1 MKDFFYEMIVK
12 SANASEL
19 FKSFAFELGVTCVEE
34 DSDRFIIRDEEDPQ
48 NLKFAFEE
56 FKKGLTRSLN
66 LDADLQI
73 EISKK
78 QNKDWLDEY
87 KKGVAPVA
95 VGKFYVRP
103 SWCERSQDPAL
114 IDLLIDPAL
123 AFGSGHHEST
133 NMCLALLSEL
143 ARAGMSALDVGCG
156 SGILSIAMK
165 KLGAKASACDTDEQA
180 VSATQQNAEK
190 NGVQI
195 DKIWL
200 GSVSSLGERAS
211 SLSEQGSSAA
221 AQPQFDL
228 VVANIIADV
237 ILILSA
243 DLKKALKPGGKLVLS
258 GILEKYKDRIEQA
271 FSDLNFVQMKKQNE
285 WLSFVYE
292 RKI

>member
-19 FKSFAFELGVTCVEE
+19 FKNFAFELGVTCVEE
-34 DSDRFIIRDEEDPQ
+34 DGDRFIIRDEEDLQ

-56 FKKGLTRSLN
+56 FKKALARSLN

-143 ARAGMSALDVGCG
+143 ARDGMSALDVGCG

-165 KLGAKASACDTDEQA
+165 KLGAKVSACDTDEQA
-180 VSATQQNAEK
+180 VAATQQNAEK

-200 GSVSSLGERAS
+200 GSVSSLN
-211 SLSEQGSSAA
+211 EQSSSAV

-243 DLKKALKPGGKLVLS
+243 DLKKALKPGGRLVLS

-271 FSDLNFVQMKKQNE
+271 FSDLNFMQMKKQNE

>member
-34 DSDRFIIRDEEDPQ
+34 RGECFIIRDEEDLQ

-56 FKKGLTRSLN
+56 FKKGLARSLN

-103 SWCERSQDPAL
+103 SWCERSQDSAL

-143 ARAGMSALDVGCG
+143 ARDGMSALDVGCG

-165 KLGAKASACDTDEQA
+165 KLGAKVSACDTDEQA

-200 GSVSSLGERAS
+200 GSVSSLGEQAS

-258 GILEKYKDRIEQA
+258 GILEKYKARIEQA

>member
-19 FKSFAFELGVTCVEE
+19 FKNFAFELGVTCVEE
-34 DSDRFIIRDEEDPQ
+34 RGDRFIIRDEEDLQ

-56 FKKGLTRSLN
+56 FKRALARSLN

-87 KKGVAPVA
+87 KKSVAPVA

-143 ARAGMSALDVGCG
+143 ARDGMSALDVGCG

-165 KLGAKASACDTDEQA
+165 KLGAKVSACDTDEQA
-180 VSATQQNAEK
+180 VAATQQNAEK

-200 GSVSSLGERAS
+200 GSVSSLGEQAS
-211 SLSEQGSSAA
+211 SLSERGSSAA

-228 VVANIIADV
+228 IVANIIADV

>member
-19 FKSFAFELGVTCVEE
+19 FKNFAFELSVTCVEE
-34 DSDRFIIRDEEDPQ
+34 DGERFIIRDEEDLQ

-56 FKKGLTRSLN
+56 FKKALARSLN

-78 QNKDWLDEY
+78 PNIDWIEQY

-103 SWCERSQDPAL
+103 SWCERSQDRAL

-143 ARAGMSALDVGCG
+143 ARDGMSALDVGCG

-165 KLGAKASACDTDEQA
+165 KLGAKVSACDTDEQA
-180 VSATQQNAEK
+180 VTATQQNAEK

-195 DKIWL
+195 DQIWL
-200 GSVSSLGERAS
+200 GSVSG
-211 SLSEQGSSAA
+211 LSEQSSSAA

-271 FSDLNFVQMKKQNE
+271 FSDLNFMQMKKQNE

>member
-12 SANASEL
+12 SENASEL

-34 DSDRFIIRDEEDPQ
+34 DGERFIIRDEEDLQ

-56 FKKGLTRSLN
+56 FKKGLARSLN

-103 SWCERSQDPAL
+103 SWCERSQDSAL

-165 KLGAKASACDTDEQA
+165 KLGAKVSTCDTDEQA
-180 VSATQQNAEK
+180 VAATQQNAEK

-195 DKIWL
+195 DQIWL
-200 GSVSSLGERAS
+200 GSVSSLN
-211 SLSEQGSSAA
+211 EQSSSAA

-228 VVANIIADV
+228 IVANIIADV

-243 DLKKALKPGGKLVLS
+243 DLKKALKSGGKLVLS

>member
-19 FKSFAFELGVTCVEE
+19 FKGFAFELGVTCVEE
-34 DSDRFIIRDEEDPQ
+34 RGERFIIRDEEDLQ

-56 FKKGLTRSLN
+56 FKKALARSLN

-78 QNKDWLDEY
+78 PNVDWIEQY

-103 SWCERSQDPAL
+103 SWCERSQDRAL

-143 ARAGMSALDVGCG
+143 ARTGMRALDVGCG

-165 KLGAKASACDTDEQA
+165 KLGAKVSACDTDEQA
-180 VSATQQNAEK
+180 VAATQQNAEK

-200 GSVSSLGERAS
+200 GSVSSLN
-211 SLSEQGSSAA
+211 EQSSSAA

-228 VVANIIADV
+228 VVTNIIADV
-237 ILILSA
+237 ILLLSA

-285 WLSFVYE
+285 WLSFIYE

>member
-19 FKSFAFELGVTCVEE
+19 FKNFAFELGVTCVEE
-34 DSDRFIIRDEEDPQ
+34 DGERFIIRDEEDPQ

-56 FKKGLTRSLN
+56 FKKALARSLN

-78 QNKDWLDEY
+78 PNIDWIEQY

-103 SWCERSQDPAL
+103 SWCERSQDCEL

-143 ARAGMSALDVGCG
+143 ACDGMSALDVGCG

-165 KLGAKASACDTDEQA
+165 KLGAKVSACDTDEQA

-200 GSVSSLGERAS
+200 GSVSSLGEQS
-211 SLSEQGSSAA
+211 SSAA

>member
-12 SANASEL
+12 SANASEF
-19 FKSFAFELGVTCVEE
+19 FKNFAFELGVTCVEE
-34 DSDRFIIRDEEDPQ
+34 RGERFIIRDEEDLQ

-56 FKKGLTRSLN
+56 FKKALARSLN

-103 SWCERSQDPAL
+103 SWCERSQDCAL

-143 ARAGMSALDVGCG
+143 ARDGMSALDVGCG

-165 KLGAKASACDTDEQA
+165 KLGAKVSACDTDEQA
-180 VSATQQNAEK
+180 VVATQQNAEK

-200 GSVSSLGERAS
+200 GSVSSLGEQS
-211 SLSEQGSSAA
+211 SSAA

-228 VVANIIADV
+228 IVANIIADV

>member
-12 SANASEL
+12 SANANEL

-34 DSDRFIIRDEEDPQ
+34 RGERFIIRDEEDLQ

-56 FKKGLTRSLN
+56 FKKALARSLN
-66 LDADLQI
+66 LDVDLQI

-87 KKGVAPVA
+87 KKGVVPVA

-103 SWCERSQDPAL
+103 SWCERSQDCEL

-143 ARAGMSALDVGCG
+143 VRDGMSALDVGCG

-165 KLGAKASACDTDEQA
+165 KLGAKVSACDTDEQA
-180 VSATQQNAEK
+180 VAATQQNAEK

-200 GSVSSLGERAS
+200 GSVSSLGEQS
-211 SLSEQGSSAA
+211 SSAA

>member
-19 FKSFAFELGVTCVEE
+19 FKGFAFELGVTCVEE
-34 DSDRFIIRDEEDPQ
+34 RGDRFIIRDEEDLQ

-56 FKKGLTRSLN
+56 FKKALARSLN

-103 SWCERSQDPAL
+103 SWCERSQNPAL

-143 ARAGMSALDVGCG
+143 TCAGMSALDVGCG

-165 KLGAKASACDTDEQA
+165 KLGAKVSACDTDEQA

-200 GSVSSLGERAS
+200 GSVSSLN
-211 SLSEQGSSAA
+211 EQGLSKS

-228 VVANIIADV
+228 IVANIIADV

>member
-34 DSDRFIIRDEEDPQ
+34 RGDRFIIRDEEDLQ

-56 FKKGLTRSLN
+56 FKKALARSLN

-143 ARAGMSALDVGCG
+143 TRAGMSALDVGCG

-165 KLGAKASACDTDEQA
+165 KLGAKVSACDTDEQA
-180 VSATQQNAEK
+180 VAATQQNAEK
-190 NGVQI
+190 NGIQI

-200 GSVSSLGERAS
+200 GSVSSLN
-211 SLSEQGSSAA
+211 EQSSSAV

>member
-19 FKSFAFELGVTCVEE
+19 FKNFAFELGVTCVEE
-34 DSDRFIIRDEEDPQ
+34 RGERFIIRDEEDPQ

-56 FKKGLTRSLN
+56 FKKALARSLN

-103 SWCERSQDPAL
+103 SWCERSQDRAL

-143 ARAGMSALDVGCG
+143 ARDGMSALDVGCG

-165 KLGAKASACDTDEQA
+165 KLGAKVSACDTDEQA
-180 VSATQQNAEK
+180 VTATQQNAEK

-200 GSVSSLGERAS
+200 GSVSSLGE
-211 SLSEQGSSAA
+211 QNSSAA

-258 GILEKYKDRIEQA
+258 GILEKYKDRIEQV

>member
-34 DSDRFIIRDEEDPQ
+34 RGERFIIRDEEDLQ

-56 FKKGLTRSLN
+56 FKKALARSLN

-73 EISKK
+73 EILKK

-103 SWCERSQDPAL
+103 SWCERSQDRAL

-143 ARAGMSALDVGCG
+143 ARDGMSALDVGCG
-156 SGILSIAMK
+156 SGILSIAIK
-165 KLGAKASACDTDEQA
+165 KLGAKVSACDTDEQA
-180 VSATQQNAEK
+180 VTATQQNAEK

-195 DKIWL
+195 DQIWL
-200 GSVSSLGERAS
+200 GSVSNLN
-211 SLSEQGSSAA
+211 EQSSSAA

>member
-19 FKSFAFELGVTCVEE
+19 FKNFAFELGVTCVEE
-34 DSDRFIIRDEEDPQ
+34 DGERFIIRDEEDLQ

-56 FKKGLTRSLN
+56 FKKALARSLN

-78 QNKDWLDEY
+78 QNIDWIEQY
-87 KKGVAPVA
+87 KKGVSPVA

-103 SWCERSQDPAL
+103 SWCERSQDRAL

-143 ARAGMSALDVGCG
+143 ARDGISALDVGCG

-165 KLGAKASACDTDEQA
+165 KLGAKVSACDTDEQA
-180 VSATQQNAEK
+180 VAATQQNAEK
-190 NGVQI
+190 NGVRI
-195 DKIWL
+195 DQIWL
-200 GSVSSLGERAS
+200 GSVSGLSEQAS
-211 SLSEQGSSAA
+211 SLSERALCKDA
-221 AQPQFDL
+221 QFDL

>member
-19 FKSFAFELGVTCVEE
+19 FKNFAFELGVTCVEE
-34 DSDRFIIRDEEDPQ
+34 DGERFIIRDEEDLQ

-56 FKKGLTRSLN
+56 FKKALARALN
-66 LDADLQI
+66 LDANLQI
-73 EISKK
+73 EILKK
-78 QNKDWLDEY
+78 PNVDWIEQY
-87 KKGVAPVA
+87 KKGVVPVA
-95 VGKFYVRP
+95 VGKFYIRP
-103 SWCERSQDPAL
+103 SWCERSQDRAL

-143 ARAGMSALDVGCG
+143 ARDGMSALDVGCG

-165 KLGAKASACDTDEQA
+165 KLGAKVSACDTDEQA
-180 VSATQQNAEK
+180 VAATQQNAEK
-190 NGVQI
+190 NGVRI
-195 DKIWL
+195 DQIWL
-200 GSVSSLGERAS
+200 GSVSG
-211 SLSEQGSSAA
+211 LSEQGSSES
-221 AQPQFDL
+221 AQLQFDL

-258 GILEKYKDRIEQA
+258 GILEKYKDRIEQV

>member
-34 DSDRFIIRDEEDPQ
+34 RGERFIIRDEEDLQ

-56 FKKGLTRSLN
+56 FKKGLSRSLN

-103 SWCERSQDPAL
+103 SWCERSQDRAL

-143 ARAGMSALDVGCG
+143 TCAGMSALDVGCG

-165 KLGAKASACDTDEQA
+165 KLDAKVSACDTDEQA
-180 VSATQQNAEK
+180 VTATQQNAEK

-200 GSVSSLGERAS
+200 GSVSSLN
-211 SLSEQGSSAA
+211 EQSSSAA

-228 VVANIIADV
+228 IVTNIIADV

>member
-19 FKSFAFELGVTCVEE
+19 FKNFAFELGVTCVEE
-34 DSDRFIIRDEEDPQ
+34 DSERFIIRDEEDLQ

-56 FKKGLTRSLN
+56 FKKALALSLN
-66 LDADLQI
+66 LDANLQI
-73 EISKK
+73 EILKK
-78 QNKDWLDEY
+78 PNVDWIEQY

-103 SWCERSQDPAL
+103 SWCERSQDRAL

-133 NMCLALLSEL
+133 NMCLAILSEL
-143 ARAGMSALDVGCG
+143 TCAGMSALDVGCG

-165 KLGAKASACDTDEQA
+165 KLGAKVSACDTDEQA
-180 VSATQQNAEK
+180 VTATQQNAEK

-200 GSVSSLGERAS
+200 GSVSG
-211 SLSEQGSSAA
+211 LSEQGSSAA

>member
-19 FKSFAFELGVTCVEE
+19 FKNFAFELGVTCVEE
-34 DSDRFIIRDEEDPQ
+34 RGERFIIRDEEDLQ

-56 FKKGLTRSLN
+56 FKKALARALN

-78 QNKDWLDEY
+78 PNVDWIEQY

-103 SWCERSQDPAL
+103 SWCERSQDRAL

-165 KLGAKASACDTDEQA
+165 KLGAKVSACDTDEQA
-180 VSATQQNAEK
+180 VTATQQNAEK

-200 GSVSSLGERAS
+200 GSVSSLN
-211 SLSEQGSSAA
+211 EQGSSAA

>member
-34 DSDRFIIRDEEDPQ
+34 DGERFIIRDEEDLQ

-56 FKKGLTRSLN
+56 FKKALARSLN

-103 SWCERSQDPAL
+103 SWCERSQDGSL
-114 IDLLIDPAL
+114 LDLLIDPAL

-165 KLGAKASACDTDEQA
+165 KLGAKVSACDTDEQA
-180 VSATQQNAEK
+180 VTATQQNAEK

-200 GSVSSLGERAS
+200 GSVSNLK
-211 SLSEQGSSAA
+211 EQGSSAT

-271 FSDLNFVQMKKQNE
+271 FSDLSFICMKQKNE

>member
-19 FKSFAFELGVTCVEE
+19 FKNFAFELGVTCVEE
-34 DSDRFIIRDEEDPQ
+34 RGESFIIRDEEDLQ

-56 FKKGLTRSLN
+56 FKKALARSLN

-78 QNKDWLDEY
+78 PNIDWIEQY

-143 ARAGMSALDVGCG
+143 ARDGMSALDVGCG

-165 KLGAKASACDTDEQA
+165 KLGAKVSACDTDEQA
-180 VSATQQNAEK
+180 VTATQQNAEK

-200 GSVSSLGERAS
+200 GSVSSLNEQS
-211 SLSEQGSSAA
+211 SNKS

-228 VVANIIADV
+228 IVANIIADV

-271 FSDLNFVQMKKQNE
+271 FSDLSFICMKQENE

>member
-19 FKSFAFELGVTCVEE
+19 FKNFAFELGVTCVEE
-34 DSDRFIIRDEEDPQ
+34 DSERFIIRDEEDLQ

-56 FKKGLTRSLN
+56 FKKALALSLN
-66 LDADLQI
+66 LDANLQI
-73 EISKK
+73 EILKK
-78 QNKDWLDEY
+78 PNVDWIEQY

-103 SWCERSQDPAL
+103 SWCEISQDPAL

-143 ARAGMSALDVGCG
+143 AHDGMSALDVGCG

-165 KLGAKASACDTDEQA
+165 KLGAKVSACDTDEQA
-180 VSATQQNAEK
+180 VTATQQNAEK

-200 GSVSSLGERAS
+200 GSVSG
-211 SLSEQGSSAA
+211 LSEQGSSAA

>member
-19 FKSFAFELGVTCVEE
+19 FKGFAFELGVTCVEE
-34 DSDRFIIRDEEDPQ
+34 RGECFIIRDEEDLQ

-56 FKKGLTRSLN
+56 FKKALARSLN

-87 KKGVAPVA
+87 KKGVAPVT

-103 SWCERSQDPAL
+103 SWCERSQDSAL

-143 ARAGMSALDVGCG
+143 ARAGVSALDVGCG

-165 KLGAKASACDTDEQA
+165 KLGAKVSACDTDEQA
-180 VSATQQNAEK
+180 VIATQQNAEK

-200 GSVSSLGERAS
+200 GSVSNLN
-211 SLSEQGSSAA
+211 EQSSSAA

>member
-19 FKSFAFELGVTCVEE
+19 FKNFAFELGVTCVEE
-34 DSDRFIIRDEEDPQ
+34 GGERFIIRDEEDLQ

-56 FKKGLTRSLN
+56 FKKGLARSLN

-103 SWCERSQDPAL
+103 SWCERSQDCAL

-143 ARAGMSALDVGCG
+143 ARDGMSALDVGCG

-165 KLGAKASACDTDEQA
+165 KLGAKVSACDTDEQA
-180 VSATQQNAEK
+180 VTATQQNAEK

-200 GSVSSLGERAS
+200 GSVSSLN
-211 SLSEQGSSAA
+211 EQGSSAA

>member
-19 FKSFAFELGVTCVEE
+19 FKNFAFELGVTCVEE
-34 DSDRFIIRDEEDPQ
+34 DGERFIIRDEEDLQ

-56 FKKGLTRSLN
+56 FKKALARSLN

-103 SWCERSQDPAL
+103 SWSERSQDPVL

-165 KLGAKASACDTDEQA
+165 KLGAKVSACDTDEQA
-180 VSATQQNAEK
+180 VTATQQNAEK

-200 GSVSSLGERAS
+200 GSVSSLN
-211 SLSEQGSSAA
+211 EQGSSAA

>member
-34 DSDRFIIRDEEDPQ
+34 RGESFIIRDEEDLQ

-56 FKKGLTRSLN
+56 FKKGLSRSLN

-143 ARAGMSALDVGCG
+143 TRAGMSALDVGCG

-165 KLGAKASACDTDEQA
+165 KLDAKVSACDTDEQA
-180 VSATQQNAEK
+180 VTATQQNAEK

-200 GSVSSLGERAS
+200 GSVSSLNER
-211 SLSEQGSSAA
+211 GSSES

>member
-34 DSDRFIIRDEEDPQ
+34 DGDRFIIRDEEDLQ

-56 FKKGLTRSLN
+56 FKKALARSLN

-103 SWCERSQDPAL
+103 SWCERSQDSAL
-114 IDLLIDPAL
+114 IDLPIDPAL

-143 ARAGMSALDVGCG
+143 ARDGISALDVGCG

-165 KLGAKASACDTDEQA
+165 KLGAKVSACDTDEQA
-180 VSATQQNAEK
+180 VAATKQNAEK
-190 NGVQI
+190 NSVRI

-200 GSVSSLGERAS
+200 GSVSSL
-211 SLSEQGSSAA
+211 SEQSSSAA

-228 VVANIIADV
+228 IVANIIADV

-243 DLKKALKPGGKLVLS
+243 DLKKALKLGGKLVLS
-258 GILEKYKDRIEQA
+258 GILEKYKDRIEQV

>member
-12 SANASEL
+12 STNASEL
-19 FKSFAFELGVTCVEE
+19 FKNFAFELGVTCVEE
-34 DSDRFIIRDEEDPQ
+34 DGERFIIRDEEDLQ

-56 FKKGLTRSLN
+56 FKKALARSLN

-78 QNKDWLDEY
+78 PNIDWIEQY

-103 SWCERSQDPAL
+103 SWCERSQDRAL

-143 ARAGMSALDVGCG
+143 ARDGMSALDVGCG

-165 KLGAKASACDTDEQA
+165 KLGAKVSACDTDEQA
-180 VSATQQNAEK
+180 VTATQQNAEK

-195 DKIWL
+195 DQIWL
-200 GSVSSLGERAS
+200 GSVSG
-211 SLSEQGSSAA
+211 LSEQSSSAA

-271 FSDLNFVQMKKQNE
+271 FSDLNFMQMKKQNE

>member
-12 SANASEL
+12 SVNASEL
-19 FKSFAFELGVTCVEE
+19 FKNFAFELGVTCVEE
-34 DSDRFIIRDEEDPQ
+34 RGERFIIRDEEDLQ

-56 FKKGLTRSLN
+56 FKKALARSLN

-103 SWCERSQDPAL
+103 SWCERSQDSAL

-165 KLGAKASACDTDEQA
+165 KLGAKVSACDTDEQA
-180 VSATQQNAEK
+180 VAATQQNAEK

-200 GSVSSLGERAS
+200 GSVSSLNER
-211 SLSEQGSSAA
+211 GSSAA

>member
-34 DSDRFIIRDEEDPQ
+34 RGERFIIRDEEDLQ

-56 FKKGLTRSLN
+56 FKKALARSLN
-66 LDADLQI
+66 LNADLQI
-73 EISKK
+73 EILKK
-78 QNKDWLDEY
+78 PNVDWIEEY

-143 ARAGMSALDVGCG
+143 TCAGMSALDVGCG

-165 KLGAKASACDTDEQA
+165 KLGAKVSACDTDEQA
-180 VSATQQNAEK
+180 VTATQQNAEK

-200 GSVSSLGERAS
+200 GSVSSLGEQS
-211 SLSEQGSSAA
+211 SSAA

-243 DLKKALKPGGKLVLS
+243 DLKKALKPGGRLVLS

>member
-12 SANASEL
+12 SVNASEL

-34 DSDRFIIRDEEDPQ
+34 RGERFIIRDEEDPQ

-56 FKKGLTRSLN
+56 FKKALARTLN

-114 IDLLIDPAL
+114 IDLPIDPAL

-165 KLGAKASACDTDEQA
+165 KLGAKVSACDTDEQA
-180 VSATQQNAEK
+180 VAATQQNAEK

-195 DKIWL
+195 DQIWL
-200 GSVSSLGERAS
+200 GSVSSLN
-211 SLSEQGSSAA
+211 EQSSSAA

-228 VVANIIADV
+228 IVANIIADV

-243 DLKKALKPGGKLVLS
+243 DLKKALKSGGKLVLS

-271 FSDLNFVQMKKQNE
+271 CSDLNFVQMKKQNE

>member
-34 DSDRFIIRDEEDPQ
+34 DGERFIIRDEEDLQ

-56 FKKGLTRSLN
+56 FKKGLARALN

-78 QNKDWLDEY
+78 PNIDWIEQY
-87 KKGVAPVA
+87 RKGVAPVA

-143 ARAGMSALDVGCG
+143 TCAGMSALDVGCG

-165 KLGAKASACDTDEQA
+165 KLGAKVSACDTDEQA
-180 VSATQQNAEK
+180 VTATQQNAEK
-190 NGVQI
+190 NGVRI

-200 GSVSSLGERAS
+200 GSVSNLNEQS
-211 SLSEQGSSAA
+211 SSKS

-228 VVANIIADV
+228 IVANIIADV

>member
-12 SANASEL
+12 STNASEL
-19 FKSFAFELGVTCVEE
+19 FKNFAFELGVTCVEE
-34 DSDRFIIRDEEDPQ
+34 DGERFIIRDEEDLQ

-56 FKKGLTRSLN
+56 FKKALARSLN

-143 ARAGMSALDVGCG
+143 ARDGMSALDVGCG

-165 KLGAKASACDTDEQA
+165 KLGAKVSACDTDEQA
-180 VSATQQNAEK
+180 VIATQQNAEK

-200 GSVSSLGERAS
+200 GSVSSLN
-211 SLSEQGSSAA
+211 EQSSSAV

-243 DLKKALKPGGKLVLS
+243 DLKKALKPGGRLVLS

-271 FSDLNFVQMKKQNE
+271 FSDLNFMQMKKQNE

>member
-19 FKSFAFELGVTCVEE
+19 FKGFAFELGVTCVEE
-34 DSDRFIIRDEEDPQ
+34 RGERFIIRDEEDPQ

-56 FKKGLTRSLN
+56 FKKALARSLN

-103 SWCERSQDPAL
+103 SWCERSQDSAL

-143 ARAGMSALDVGCG
+143 TCAGMSALDVGCG

-195 DKIWL
+195 DQIWL
-200 GSVSSLGERAS
+200 GSVSSLN
-211 SLSEQGSSAA
+211 EQSSSAA
-221 AQPQFDL
+221 AQSQFDL

>member
-12 SANASEL
+12 STNASEL
-19 FKSFAFELGVTCVEE
+19 FKNFAFELGVTCVEE
-34 DSDRFIIRDEEDPQ
+34 DDERFIIRDEEDLQ

-56 FKKGLTRSLN
+56 FKKALARSLN

-78 QNKDWLDEY
+78 PNIDWIEQY
-87 KKGVAPVA
+87 KKGVSPVA

-103 SWCERSQDPAL
+103 SWCKRSQDPAL

-143 ARAGMSALDVGCG
+143 ARDGMSALDVGCG

-165 KLGAKASACDTDEQA
+165 KLGAKVSACDTDEQA

-200 GSVSSLGERAS
+200 GSVSSL
-211 SLSEQGSSAA
+211 SEQSSSAA

-228 VVANIIADV
+228 IVANIIADV

>member
-34 DSDRFIIRDEEDPQ
+34 RGESFIIRDEEDLQ

-56 FKKGLTRSLN
+56 FKKALARSLN

-103 SWCERSQDPAL
+103 SWCERSQDRAL

-143 ARAGMSALDVGCG
+143 TCAGMSALDVGCG

-165 KLGAKASACDTDEQA
+165 KLGAKVSACDTDEQA
-180 VSATQQNAEK
+180 VAATQQNAEK

-200 GSVSSLGERAS
+200 GSVSSLN
-211 SLSEQGSSAA
+211 EQGSSVA

>member
-19 FKSFAFELGVTCVEE
+19 FKNFAFELGVTCVEE
-34 DSDRFIIRDEEDPQ
+34 RGERFIIRDEEDPQ

-56 FKKGLTRSLN
+56 FKKALARSLN

-103 SWCERSQDPAL
+103 SWCERSQDRAL

-143 ARAGMSALDVGCG
+143 ARDDMSALDVGCG

-165 KLGAKASACDTDEQA
+165 KLGAKVSACDTDEQA

-200 GSVSSLGERAS
+200 GSVSSLN
-211 SLSEQGSSAA
+211 EQGSSIA

-243 DLKKALKPGGKLVLS
+243 DLKKALKLGGKLVLS

>member
-34 DSDRFIIRDEEDPQ
+34 RGERFIIRDEEDLQ

-56 FKKGLTRSLN
+56 FKKALARSLN

-103 SWCERSQDPAL
+103 SWCERSQDRAL

-143 ARAGMSALDVGCG
+143 ARDGMSALDVGCG

-165 KLGAKASACDTDEQA
+165 KLGAKVSACDTDEQA
-180 VSATQQNAEK
+180 VTATQQNAEK

-200 GSVSSLGERAS
+200 GSVSSLGEQS
-211 SLSEQGSSAA
+211 SSAA

-243 DLKKALKPGGKLVLS
+243 DLKKALKPGGRLVLS
-258 GILEKYKDRIEQA
+258 GILEKYKDRIEQV